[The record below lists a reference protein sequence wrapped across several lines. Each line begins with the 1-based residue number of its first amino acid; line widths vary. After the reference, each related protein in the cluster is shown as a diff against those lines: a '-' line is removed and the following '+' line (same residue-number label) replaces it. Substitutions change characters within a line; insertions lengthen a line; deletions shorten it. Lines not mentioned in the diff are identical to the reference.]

1 MTLVKGKSIGGDKKK
16 KKKRVQRRA
25 HDLKN
30 QGADQRNR
38 VQRRAHDLKNQDA
51 SLGSKPRSNSKI
63 QFASNRSK
71 FVHVNLDPGP
81 SFKVGLRYRQFSYQL
96 SKSY

>member
-16 KKKRVQRRA
+16 KK
-25 HDLKN
+25 
-30 QGADQRNR
+30 R

-81 SFKVGLRYRQFSYQL
+81 SFKVGLIRYR
-96 SKSY
+96 